1 MKFLLGKA
9 EEKECLISQAKR
21 LIFLGDN
28 AQDIVQFAVMSGKYL
43 AATSCPYL
51 NLKSKNIELTV
62 DIKGHDTPQRN
73 AYDIFEKTPV
83 SLPNTCIE
91 AAEHALKCM
100 FKGSHSRRRIKDGEG
115 AEISMQ
121 MGDSVKFDID
131 EEDMNEKSFEFFR
144 GKGSAAD
151 AKTELF
157 RPGEG
162 MALVFSKSDKS
173 RREGEW
179 KVHALAIVLMS
190 QDPFDRFMIVE
201 EEFSAD
207 EENKKVMMGKSWKLA
222 AYRDATDFVVTY
234 HQIMP
239 AAKYK
244 LWKLTAS

>member
-1 MKFLLGKA
+1 MKFFLGKA
-9 EEKECLISQAKR
+9 GKKERLVSQAKR
-21 LIFLGDN
+21 LILFGDDF
-28 AQDIVQFAVMSGKYL
+28 QDIVQFAVMSGKYL

-73 AYDIFEKTPV
+73 AYDIFEKTTV
-83 SLPNTCIE
+83 SLPNTCVE

-100 FKGSHSRRRIKDGEG
+100 FKGSHSGGRIKDGDG

-121 MGDSVKFDID
+121 LGDSVKYDID
-131 EEDMNEKSFEFFR
+131 QEDMNEKSFKFFG

-162 MALVFSKSDKS
+162 MALVFSKSESS
-173 RREGEW
+173 RKEGEW
-179 KVHALAIVLMS
+179 KVHALAIVLVS
-190 QDPFDRFMIVE
+190 QDPFDQFMIVE

-207 EENKKVMMGKSWKLA
+207 EENKKVKMGKSWKLA
-222 AYRDATDFVVTY
+222 T
-234 HQIMP
+234 
-239 AAKYK
+239 KYK